1 MSSKGSL
8 GTSRVFVCVTLVAVA
23 MGALAL
29 ASGAAV
35 QLRLDRQ
42 LAARQSI
49 PPPSPLFVSPVGPG
63 DTIADRELGQPDFLH
78 NSANFVDPQ
87 SLSLGST
94 NSGVAVDQ
102 SSVPNHVYVS
112 DIANNRVLGWASV
125 AALVNG
131 QGADIVIG
139 QPDFF
144 TSTANFNGVTAS
156 SLSAPSGLAVDS
168 SGNLYVADQNN
179 NRVLEYN
186 TPFTVTGEPGSGDTI
201 ADEVFGQ
208 SDNFTSG
215 ACNFGASTTSTTAN
229 GLCTPTGVAL
239 DSMGHLYIA
248 DSGNNRVLEFSFP
261 SIDTTANLVFGQT
274 SFTTTVAGLSKTG
287 LDDPTDVA
295 VDSAG
300 NLYVVDGA
308 NGTNSRVL
316 EYNAPL
322 TTDTSADRVFGQS
335 NFTTGGC
342 DSLGVTAASLCDPTG
357 VALDGSNRLYVV
369 DSGNNRVLEYN
380 TPLTSAI
387 ANTVFGQGNIS
398 TTNSCNFSTM
408 VDANG
413 LCTPFH
419 AALDGAGDLFVTDS
433 GNNRVLE
440 YKTPLTTNTTADV
453 VLGQPDFSHNTANE
467 VDASSIAL
475 NSSAN
480 GWVALDNSVSPPR
493 LYVAD
498 GANNRV
504 LGFNNATGFANG
516 AAADIVIGQLGFF
529 SSAPNQGGAVSGTT
543 LYDPTGVA
551 VDKHGNLYVADYFNS
566 RVLEYDHPV
575 TSGKSAHLVF
585 GQPNLTTG
593 GCNSQGAVSATSLC
607 NPTGVAVDIND
618 NVYIAD
624 TGSNRVLKYTT
635 PLTTNTTADIVLGQS
650 NFTAAACNQ
659 GGTLNAVTLCG
670 PTGVAVDSAGDVI
683 VADVS
688 NNRVLQYLASITNG
702 KAAHLVLGAANFT
715 TPGCQAI
722 NASNLCSPQGLGLDS
737 AGNLYVGDMSAN
749 RILEFN
755 TPLATNE
762 SAHLVFGQGGSFITS
777 SVNLGATHPNAETL
791 SAPVGVALDSAKNL
805 YAADAGNNRVLQY
818 LAPLTV
824 PSPTPTPAPSLSVS
838 PGTLPF
844 GNVATGNTS
853 ISMPVT
859 VKNTGTRAVVINAVS
874 RSGSNPGDFAQ
885 NNSCIGTLAG
895 GASCTITVMFIP
907 SAPAGTN
914 ESATLS
920 IFDNAAASPQHV
932 SVSGTSALPATM
944 LPANVSFG
952 NVAIG
957 NTGNAMTVTLANN
970 QSATLT
976 AISISIGGTNPGDFS
991 QTSTCGASLAAF
1003 THCAISVK
1011 FKPAA
1016 LGARAGT
1023 LVVHDSASNSPQSS
1037 ALSGTGAAQVTVSPT
1052 TLPFGNVAVGSTSL
1066 AQKVTI
1072 TNNQNVT
1079 LTSVNISIGGANPGD
1094 FSKTTTC
1101 GASLA
1106 PLGNCSI
1113 SVTFK
1118 PTASG
1123 ARAATLTIQDTPDSG
1138 SPHHVSL
1145 SGTGSAQ
1152 VTVSP
1157 TTLPFGNQLHGTPSA
1172 KKTVTLT
1179 NNQSQTLLI
1188 NSISIGGTNPGD
1200 FSQTNTCGIA
1210 IAAFANCT
1218 VSVTFTPATTGARS
1232 AQLSIS
1238 VSPDSNSPEKVSL
1251 TGTGT

>member
-1 MSSKGSL
+1 MNSKHNSGMKMKKNAL
-8 GTSRVFVCVTLVAVA
+8 RVTLIAVA
-23 MGALAL
+23 LSAWALV
-29 ASGAAV
+29 SGAAV

-78 NSANFVDPQ
+78 NSANFVDAQ

-112 DIANNRVLGWASV
+112 DIENNRVLGWASV

-144 TSTANFNGVTAS
+144 SSTADFNGVTAS

-168 SGNLYVADQNN
+168 SGNLYVADQSN

-208 SDNFTSG
+208 SDNFTSN
-215 ACNFGASTTSTTAN
+215 ACNFNASTTAATASS
-229 GLCTPTGVAL
+229 LCVPAGVAL
-239 DSMGHLYIA
+239 DSMGELYIA
-248 DSGNNRVLEFSFP
+248 DSSNNRVLEYSFP
-261 SIDTTANLVFGQT
+261 SINTTANLVLGQAN
-274 SFTTTVAGLSKTG
+274 FTTTVAGLSKTA
-287 LDDPTDVA
+287 LDDPQDVA
-295 VDSAG
+295 PDSAG
-300 NLYVVDGA
+300 NLYVVDGGS
-308 NGTNSRVL
+308 NTRVL
-316 EYNAPL
+316 EFNAPL
-322 TTDTSADRVFGQS
+322 TTDAAAARVFGQS

-342 DSLGVTAASLCDPTG
+342 DSLGVTANSLCAPTG
-357 VALDGSNRLYVV
+357 VALDGSNRLYIV
-369 DSGNNRVLEYN
+369 DQGNSRVLEYN

-387 ANTVFGQGNIS
+387 ANTVFGQGNS
-398 TTNSCNFSTM
+398 TTTQSCNFSGM

-413 LCTPFH
+413 LCAPVH
-419 AALDGAGDLFVTDS
+419 AALDSAADLFVTD
-433 GNNRVLE
+433 GQNNRVLK
-440 YKTPLTTNTTADV
+440 YNTPLTTDTTADV
-453 VLGQPDFSHNTANE
+453 VLGQGNFGHNTANE
-467 VDASSIAL
+467 VDG
-475 NSSAN
+475 SAFSAPN
-480 GWVALDNSVSPPR
+480 WVALDNSVSPPR

-498 GANNRV
+498 SSNNRV
-504 LGFNNATGFANG
+504 LGFNNATSFANG
-516 AAADIVIGQLGFF
+516 APADIVLGQPDLF
-529 SSAPNQGGAVSGTT
+529 SNTANQGTPLSGTT
-543 LYDPTGVA
+543 LYDPQGVA
-551 VDKHGNLYVADYFNS
+551 VDKHGNLFVADYNNS
-566 RVLEYDHPV
+566 RVLEYDAPV
-575 TSGKSAHLVF
+575 TSSKTAHLVF
-585 GQPNLTTG
+585 GAPDLMTTG
-593 GCNSQGAVSATSLC
+593 CSGVTANTLC

-635 PLTTNTTADIVLGQS
+635 PLTTNTTAKIVLGQS

-659 GGTLNAVTLCG
+659 GGTPNAVTLCG

-688 NNRVLQYLASITNG
+688 NNRVLQYLAPITNG

-715 TPGCQAI
+715 TAGC
-722 NASNLCSPQGLGLDS
+722 NTSTSPTLLCSPQGLGLDS
-737 AGNLYVGDMSAN
+737 AGNLYVGDSSDH

-755 TPLATNE
+755 TPLATDE
-762 SAHLVFGQGGSFITS
+762 SAHLVFGQGGSFLTS

-791 SAPVGVALDSAKNL
+791 SGPAGVALDSAKNL
-805 YAADAGNNRVLQY
+805 YAADTGNNRVLQY

-824 PSPTPTPAPSLSVS
+824 PSPTPTPAPSLSIT
-838 PGTLPF
+838 PGTLTF

-853 ISMPVT
+853 PSKVVT

-874 RSGSNPGDFAQ
+874 RSGSNPGDFVQ
-885 NNSCIGTLAG
+885 NNSCIGTLAA

-932 SVSGTSALPATM
+932 SVSGTSALPATL
-944 LPANVSFG
+944 LPASVSFG
-952 NVAIG
+952 NVATG

-970 QSATLT
+970 QSAPLT

-1003 THCAISVK
+1003 TNCAISVK

-1037 ALSGTGAAQVTVSPT
+1037 ALSGTGAVPVTVSPT
-1052 TLPFGNVAVGSTSL
+1052 TLPFGNVSVGSTSL

-1079 LTSVNISIGGANPGD
+1079 LTSVNISIGGTNPGD

-1123 ARAATLTIQDTPDSG
+1123 ARAATLTIQDSPDSG
-1138 SPHHVSL
+1138 SPHNVSL
-1145 SGTGSAQ
+1145 SGTASAQ

-1172 KKTVTLT
+1172 KKIVTLT

-1188 NSISIGGTNPGD
+1188 NTISIGGTNPGD

-1232 AQLSIS
+1232 AQLLIS
-1238 VSPDSNSPEKVSL
+1238 VSPDSNSPENVSL